1 MDNTLTECAAVDE
14 TVVFLNYSNLRG
26 HDRGQYCADRPG
38 QGQSADT
45 EPASDWK
52 HRNCGGG
59 GRVCVDLGQGLKQTS
74 FKAQD
79 IIISSD
85 SIYKVVAGEC
95 SGTVLQTPDGKT
107 QGMGYCARRDKDGDT
122 QSISWHQAPG
132 ADKGKWK
139 STSGKGKYAGKQ
151 DSGWSQIVLAD
162 GKITVD
168 KWGGDCH

>member
-1 MDNTLTECAAVDE
+1 MKGLFSVR
-14 TVVFLNYSNLRG
+14 LRRVIG
-26 HDRGQYCADRPG
+26 SSAILPLGIICMSP
-38 QGQSADT
+38 SWADT
-45 EPASDWK
+45 CTGYGVTVTQSSETS
-52 HRNCGGG
+52 
-59 GRVCVDLGQGLKQTS
+59 DLGQGLKRTS

-132 ADKGKWK
+132 ADKGEWK
-139 STSGKGKYAGKQ
+139 SASGTGRYAGKQ